1 MNRELLKLYAITD
14 GTKMPE
20 EKVEKAIKGGVTMV
34 QYRVKDA
41 DDERKETEASGILK
55 VCRKYNV
62 PLIINDDVMLALKIG
77 ADGVHVGQEDM
88 SVSRARELLGDKA
101 IIGAT
106 AKTVEQSKKAEHQGA
121 DYLGSGAVF
130 GSISKLDAL
139 PMTRELLSEICNSV
153 RIPVVAIGGINRN
166 NIESL
171 VGTDISGV
179 AVIGGI
185 FGEEDITAAAAELYS
200 KISKITGGN
209 DDEDSINYSR

>member
-41 DDERKETEASGILK
+41 DDLRKENEASGILK

-121 DYLGSGAVF
+121 DYLGSGDVF
-130 GSISKLDAL
+130 GSMSKLDAL